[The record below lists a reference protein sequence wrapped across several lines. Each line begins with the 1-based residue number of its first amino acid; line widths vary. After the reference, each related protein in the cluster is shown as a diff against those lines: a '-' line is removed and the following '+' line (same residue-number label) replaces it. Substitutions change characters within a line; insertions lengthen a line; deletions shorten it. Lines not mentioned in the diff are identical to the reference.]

1 MSEEAAVRREVA
13 PMNILIVDDE
23 LAIRKT
29 CSVVAEQCGMRAI
42 GVATAEEALEVL
54 EHSAVDIL
62 LTDLK
67 LPQANGVE
75 LLKVVHD
82 LHPQVS
88 VVVLTQYGTIESAM
102 EVTRMGAVDYV
113 TKPFRIEE
121 LRSRLERVARAVE
134 LQQEN
139 TLLREQL
146 RTRPGFGGLIGVS
159 VKMQRVYKMMEK
171 VSQHEYPV
179 LILGE
184 SGTGK
189 ELVARSI
196 HFSGPRKDRP
206 FAPVDCSALVPT
218 LIESEL
224 FGYVK
229 GAFTGAV
236 QAKQGLLE
244 AAQGGTLFL
253 DEIGDMP
260 VDLQAKLLR
269 ALQEREI
276 KPVGSTERRRINVR
290 IIAATNRDLESA
302 IRNGAFRQDL
312 YFRLNVVQLK
322 LPPLRDRKS
331 DIPLLVTA
339 FLEKFSDPQ
348 APVRTISE
356 DAMRRLISYVREHGG
371 QVHVLHPPQ
380 GGAAFQIELPGAAAH
395 FRGETSVFTQQGRK
409 NLLPEKPR
417 STPRKERPAL
427 RQASGKGS
435 RVLVVEDEPTV
446 GRLIADVLE
455 DEGFDVDV
463 LLDGREALERAARE
477 TYRLVICDMKMPGL
491 DGQHFYESLEH
502 AGNPLH
508 ERFLFVTGDIVAAPT
523 QEFLRRNDLPHVA
536 KPFRVEELM
545 EKVHRVLESKVRQE
559 SAVSSTRKNVA
570 RNG

>member
-1 MSEEAAVRREVA
+1 MPVMAEEAAVRRQVV

-23 LAIRKT
+23 QSIRET
-29 CSVVAEQCGMRAI
+29 CATVSEQCGMKAFA
-42 GVATAEEALEVL
+42 VATAEEALEVL
-54 EHSAVDIL
+54 EHSAIDIV

-67 LPQANGVE
+67 LPQSNGVE
-75 LLKVVHD
+75 LLKHVHG
-82 LHPQVS
+82 LHPEVA
-88 VVVLTQYGTIESAM
+88 VVVLTQYGTIESAV

-121 LRSRLERVARAVE
+121 LRSRLERVARGVE

-139 TLLREQL
+139 RLLREQL

-159 VKMQRVYKMMEK
+159 MKMQRVYKMIEK
-171 VSQHEYPV
+171 VSLHEYPV
-179 LILGE
+179 LVLGE

-196 HFSGPRKDRP
+196 HFSGPRRDRP

-229 GAFTGAV
+229 GAFTGAM

-269 ALQEREI
+269 ALQEREV
-276 KPVGSTERRRINVR
+276 KPVGSTERRHINVR
-290 IIAATNRDLESA
+290 IIAATNRDLETA
-302 IRNGAFRQDL
+302 IRSGTFRQDL
-312 YFRLNVVQLK
+312 YFRLNVVQIK

-331 DIPLLVTA
+331 DIPILVTA

-356 DAMRRLISYVREHGG
+356 DAMRRLIAYDWPGNVRELENAIERAVALGSG
-371 QVHVLHPPQ
+371 PILHV
-380 GGAAFQIELPGAAAH
+380 GDLP
-395 FRGETSVFTQQGRK
+395 S
-409 NLLPEKPR
+409 NLQYPTTERTPDKDEILP
-417 STPRKERPAL
+417 
-427 RQASGKGS
+427 
-435 RVLVVEDEPTV
+435 
-446 GRLIADVLE
+446 LE
-455 DEGFDVDV
+455 E
-463 LLDGREALERAARE
+463 LERRAILRTLRETGGDKLSAARMLGIGK
-477 TYRLVICDMKMPGL
+477 TTLYRKLK
-491 DGQHFYESLEH
+491 QYHLEH
-502 AGNPLH
+502 T
-508 ERFLFVTGDIVAAPT
+508 E
-523 QEFLRRNDLPHVA
+523 
-536 KPFRVEELM
+536 
-545 EKVHRVLESKVRQE
+545 
-559 SAVSSTRKNVA
+559 
-570 RNG
+570 